1 MREGW
6 GSLAAGMGG
15 GVGGTA
21 CALFFWAC
29 FLPWRGNDWIV

>member
-6 GSLAAGMGG
+6 GSLTAGMGG

-21 CALFFWAC
+21 CALFFGHVFC
-29 FLPWRGNDWIV
+29 LGEEMIG